1 MKRQL
6 AQYPRETAAPASGAS
21 QADEGQSV
29 FERNDWT
36 ARSIYTLGFLS
47 LIYAFN
53 FFDRNLIGLL
63 LPLIQ
68 RDFELSDTALA
79 LISGFAFILFY
90 SLAGVPIARL
100 ADITSRRTVIAVGFT
115 FWSLVTAL
123 FGLVNNVWQMVVLRF
138 LQGAGEA
145 AGVPP
150 SQSMVSD
157 IFSRRRRPLALA
169 IVSGGAAIA
178 GLVFTPIA
186 GWIGDHYGWRM
197 AFYAAGVPGVLL
209 GLLFWATVRE
219 PRRGATESQHANLA
233 RSSFSESVTF
243 LSQQRAYLFVLAGG
257 SFIGIVTAINFTWAV
272 TFLVRVHELSMTEV
286 GVTVGPIRGIV
297 GAGSGILGAIIAQR
311 LGRIDER
318 WGLWVPAFGSILA
331 APSEILFLAAGS
343 PDLALVGLSLQ
354 SLFGGLCMP
363 ALYAVCL
370 NLARVSM
377 RTLASAIFLLFV
389 NFIGQAVGPLAVGM
403 GTDWLTPQFA
413 TEAIRWSMMIV
424 MPFCSLS
431 AGLCFL
437 LASRSYTKGVERA
450 AAAVPQERR

>member
-1 MKRQL
+1 MTQHQRQ
-6 AQYPRETAAPASGAS
+6 TADPAPSAGKT
-21 QADEGQSV
+21 DEGQEQ

-68 RDFELSDTALA
+68 QDFELSDTALA
-79 LISGFAFILFY
+79 LISGLAFILFY
-90 SLAGVPIARL
+90 SLAGVPIARF

-123 FGLVNNVWQMVVLRF
+123 FGMATSVWQLVVLRF

-150 SQSMVSD
+150 SQSMASD

-169 IVSGGAAIA
+169 IISGGSAIA
-178 GLVFTPIA
+178 GLVFTPVA
-186 GWIGDHYGWRM
+186 GWIGDHYGWRA
-197 AFYAAGVPGVLL
+197 AFLAAGIPGVVL
-209 GLLFWATVRE
+209 GLIFWATVRE
-219 PRRGATESQHANLA
+219 PRRGATEPQNANLA
-233 RSSFSESVTF
+233 RASFKESVAF
-243 LSQQRAYLFVLAGG
+243 LAGQRAYLFVLAGG
-257 SFIGIVTAINFTWAV
+257 SFIGIVTSINFTWAV

-286 GVTVGPIRGIV
+286 GATVGPIRGII

-311 LGRIDER
+311 LGRVNDR
-318 WGLWVPAFGSILA
+318 WGLWVPALGSILA
-331 APSEILFLAAGS
+331 APSEILFLTAGA
-343 PDLALVGLSLQ
+343 PELALVGLSLQ
-354 SLFGGLCMP
+354 SFFGGLCMP

-389 NFIGQAVGPLAVGM
+389 NFVGQAVGPLLVGV
-403 GTDWLTPQFA
+403 GTDWLTPRFSV
-413 TEAIRWSMMIV
+413 EAIRWSMMVV
-424 MPFCSLS
+424 MPICSLS

-437 LASRSYTKGVERA
+437 LASRFYSRGVARA
-450 AAAVPQERR
+450 AAAVPQEVR